1 MNEFV
6 QNHQL
11 TGEESVLGTAALD
24 GAACYA
30 PTLPAGS
37 STPPTPE
44 SSDSSETQG
53 SIRRVTDSTDA
64 SPLTVNIESGPAK
77 DVNGPQPN
85 DVRTPKKLLPPP
97 SENGSE
103 MSELHTQI
111 KRMIAGRTSLPD
123 NVSAMVAFWAF
134 STWFE
139 EAFPVLPRLVI
150 TGPAHEAMVVLRVLR
165 DLCRTPTLL
174 AGFRR
179 ADLKDLNGRTLLI
192 SEPNLDN
199 RTAALLGNLTNRDF
213 VLL

>member
-6 QNHQL
+6 QNQQL
-11 TGEESVLGTAALD
+11 TVEEGVLGAVALD

-30 PTLPAGS
+30 PALTTGS

-44 SSDSSETQG
+44 SSDSPETQG
-53 SIRRVTDSTDA
+53 SIHRVTDSTDA
-64 SPLTVNIESGPAK
+64 SPLTVKIESGPAK